1 MSPAARPARQPGRW
15 AFAIVLAAFMPHLAT
30 AGHQVDVR
38 ILDRTAAKPAT
49 HRARLL
55 LDAKACSLDTTG
67 LRGSPSTLLGRQG
80 DAVYLLDHPNRRYVA
95 INLQALS
102 GASSVARNVGAM
114 LPPALGDMLPASVSA
129 GPCTVTATERRQ
141 QIAGLP
147 CQLYVVT
154 RDDQKIQELWV
165 TPWSRVSMPRQS
177 FDLIKEIAEHG
188 SSLAA
193 VLSAGTGAPPLPPLS
208 GEALARIDG
217 YPVLISLYDGGR
229 PLYEVRLSAPKPATT
244 TAADFAVPADYTRT
258 LLPGS

>member
-1 MSPAARPARQPGRW
+1 MWMMAAVLATGLAPAA
-15 AFAIVLAAFMPHLAT
+15 L

-38 ILDRTAAKPAT
+38 ILDRTVAKPTT

-67 LRGSPSTLLGRQG
+67 LRGSRSTLLGRQG
-80 DAVYLLDHPNRRYVA
+80 DAVYLLDHVNRRYVA
-95 INLQALS
+95 MNLQALS

-114 LPPALGDMLPASVSA
+114 LPPALGEMLTGSATA

-141 QIAGLP
+141 EIAGLP

-154 RDDQKIQELWV
+154 QDDQKIQELWV
-165 TPWSRVSMPRQS
+165 TPWSRVSMPRES
-177 FDLIKEIAEHG
+177 FDIIKEIAEHG

-193 VLSAGTGAPPLPPLS
+193 VLSAGTGTAAPPPLAAD
-208 GEALARIDG
+208 ALTRING

-229 PLYEVRLSAPKPATT
+229 PLYEIRLGAPKPATT
-244 TAADFAVPADYTRT
+244 SAADFAVPANYTRT